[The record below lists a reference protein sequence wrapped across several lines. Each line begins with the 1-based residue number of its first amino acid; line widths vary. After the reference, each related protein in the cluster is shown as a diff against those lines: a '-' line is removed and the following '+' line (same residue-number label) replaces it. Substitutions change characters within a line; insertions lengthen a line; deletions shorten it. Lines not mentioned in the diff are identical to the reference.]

1 MGDADARRVHGQGMQ
16 LTSKG
21 CSPAADGKS
30 DAVGVKTDASGVVW
44 SGEINQEAFG
54 EANVSGRQQLFTN
67 RLDFQSMKYLFVA
80 IPMEDSQVF
89 TATRSPGIIKL
100 YL

>member
-21 CSPAADGKS
+21 CSPTADGKS

-44 SGEINQEAFG
+44 SSEINREAFG
-54 EANVSGRQQLFTN
+54 EANVSGRQQLSLQIVLIFSPWNT
-67 RLDFQSMKYLFVA
+67 YLLQFL
-80 IPMEDSQVF
+80 QR
-89 TATRSPGIIKL
+89 TLRSSLLQEAQK
-100 YL
+100 